1 MKLFGSERE
10 CMKLYHVT
18 AKDTLRRKRRALY
31 TALGVAVGVAA
42 VVAVL
47 TVAYAGERKIYGEL
61 DKYGPNL
68 MVTPAINDMD
78 LRLGNL
84 QMGTLAVGDNFI
96 PQDKLPEVRQIAD
109 GMIKDALGLNSDEDI
124 ATIAPKLYVNA
135 VIDGTP
141 VMVVGI
147 DPAQEMLIKTWWRMS
162 AGDYPEQTNEAILGA
177 RASAALGLEFGDTF
191 PIDGEEVTVVGVLE
205 ETGSDDD
212 YQVFLPL
219 ETAQAAFD
227 KEGWISSMDIRALC
241 SACPVVD
248 IADGINNSL
257 AGVRAV
263 AVQQIAETEM
273 GVMSKINRFML
284 VLAGITLVVGSFGVV
299 NTMMSSVYERIRDI
313 GIMKAV
319 GASRRQ
325 IVKMFLYEAL
335 VLGLVGGVFGYGLGT
350 LLSYV
355 IGPLIFDDLAVSYVL
370 KYLPAALGLAIFVSA
385 IASVYPAYRASKISV
400 ADSLRSL

>member
-1 MKLFGSERE
+1 
-10 CMKLYHVT
+10 MKLYHVT

-31 TALGVAVGVAA
+31 TALGVAIGVAA

-47 TVAYAGERKIYGEL
+47 TVAYAGEKKIYSEL

-68 MVTPAINDMD
+68 MVTPTINDVD
-78 LRLGNL
+78 VKLGNL

-96 PQDKLPEVRQIAD
+96 PQEKLVEIRAIAD
-109 GMIKDALGLNSDEDI
+109 GAIKEALGLDSDEDI
-124 ATIAPKLYVNA
+124 ATIAPKLFINA
-135 VIDGTP
+135 VVNGTP

-147 DPAQEMLIKTWWRMS
+147 DTDQEMLIKSWWRMS
-162 AGDYPEQTNEAILGA
+162 AGDYPEQSNEAILGA
-177 RASAALGLEFGDTF
+177 RASTALDLGLGDPL
-191 PIDGEEVTVVGVLE
+191 PINGEEVMVVGVLE
-205 ETGSDDD
+205 ETGSNDD
-212 YQVFLPL
+212 YQIFVPL
-219 ETAQAAFD
+219 EKAQAAFD

-248 IADGINNSL
+248 IADMINNNL

-273 GVMSKINRFML
+273 GVMGKVNRFML
-284 VLAGITLVVGSFGVV
+284 VLAGITLLVGSFGVV

-325 IVKMFLYEAL
+325 IIKMFLYEAL
-335 VLGLVGGVFGYGLGT
+335 VVGLVGGVFGYGVGT
-350 LLSYV
+350 LLAYV
-355 IGPLIFDDLAVSYVL
+355 IGPLIFDDLAVTYVVR
-370 KYLPAALGLAIFVSA
+370 YLPAALGLAIFVAA